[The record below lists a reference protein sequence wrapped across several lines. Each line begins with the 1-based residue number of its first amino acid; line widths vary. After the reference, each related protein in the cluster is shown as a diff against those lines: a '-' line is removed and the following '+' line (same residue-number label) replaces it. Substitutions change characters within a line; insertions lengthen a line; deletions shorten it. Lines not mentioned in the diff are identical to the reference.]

1 MILCHPALLL
11 GCVALAF
18 ASSCAESS
26 DSGRI
31 DSGTQSG
38 GSPATGGGAASG
50 GAGSPAG
57 GAPGTPATGGS
68 ASGGGSAQGSGGSQS
83 GSGAA
88 TGSGGAASVG
98 GSSPGTGGAAGEQKE
113 PGPVYLGVR
122 FVGRVDGSEPTRP
135 RFTWSGTGFLARFSG
150 TGLRV
155 KWSNEQPVMFQV
167 VVDHEEP
174 RSVTAAQGEA
184 TIALAEGLGA
194 GEHTLLLHRE
204 TEGQYGTTAISEIQ
218 VLEGELLDPPELP
231 NRLIEIVGDSITC
244 GYGNLGA
251 DQSCPFS
258 FDTESHFV
266 SYGAVAARELDAE
279 LSTIAISGHG
289 IIRNYDGGTSDLLPI
304 SYERTLTMDP
314 TTSWDFVREPD
325 VVVVNLGTND
335 FAKGDPGIAFEDEY
349 FRFLAD
355 LRDRH
360 PEAYLLV
367 TLGPMLNGEDLNKA
381 RAYLQN
387 ALESMTSM
395 GDDNVGFLEYAAQ
408 GTGELGCDWHPNTKK
423 HASMATA
430 LTEELRTKLH
440 W

>member
-31 DSGTQSG
+31 DDGTQSG
-38 GSPATGGGAASG
+38 GSLSAGGSAAESG
-50 GAGSPAG
+50 GAGNPAG
-57 GAPGTPATGGS
+57 GAPGNAASGGSESGGGPTLGTGGAATGGTGGS
-68 ASGGGSAQGSGGSQS
+68 LPGSGGAQGSGG
-83 GSGAA
+83 AE
-88 TGSGGAASVG
+88 
-98 GSSPGTGGAAGEQKE
+98 GEDKE

-122 FVGRVDGSEPTRP
+122 FVGRVDGREPARP

-155 KWSNEQPVMFQV
+155 KWSNDEPVVFQV
-167 VVDHEEP
+167 VVDDEEP
-174 RSVTAAQGEA
+174 RSITAQQGEA

-194 GEHTLLLHRE
+194 GEHTLVLHRE
-204 TEGQYGTTAISEIQ
+204 TEGQYGTTAVSEIQ
-218 VLEGELLDPPELP
+218 VVEGELLEPPELP
-231 NRLIEIVGDSITC
+231 NRVIEIVGDSITC

-251 DQSCPFS
+251 DQYCPFS

-266 SYGAVAARELDAE
+266 SYGAIAARELGAE

-304 SYERTLTMDP
+304 SYERTLTMDAS
-314 TTSWDFVREPD
+314 TSWDFVREPD

-335 FAKGDPGIAFEDEY
+335 FATGDPGVAFEDEY

-395 GDDNVGFLEYAAQ
+395 GDENVGFLEYAAQ

-423 HASMATA
+423 HASMATV